1 MEGSISTTDMLI
13 IAAICINFKLLPVK
27 PQKAAGHAGHVQEIE
42 NKPEDELTH
51 CVSVHK
57 ACPT

>member
-13 IAAICINFKLLPVK
+13 IAAICINFKLLPIK
-27 PQKAAGHAGHVQEIE
+27 SQKAAGHVQEIE

-57 ACPT
+57 ASPT

>member
-13 IAAICINFKLLPVK
+13 IAAICINFKLLPIK
-27 PQKAAGHAGHVQEIE
+27 SQKAAGHVQEKEIE

-57 ACPT
+57 ASPT